1 MGLQQIFDNGAGFR
15 DPRVAF
21 IQHRRLAE
29 RVDGLQGG
37 GRQHG
42 LRVALIPLHLIG
54 QAHLLQQPED
64 PLRAGIVEMV
74 DGDHGAAPLG
84 PRS

>member
-1 MGLQQIFDNGAGFR
+1 MGLQQIFNDGAGFG
-15 DPRVAF
+15 DPRVALV
-21 IQHRRLAE
+21 QHRRLAE

-54 QAHLLQQPED
+54 QAHFLQQPED
-64 PLRAGIVEMV
+64 PLRAGIVEVV

-84 PRS
+84 SGS